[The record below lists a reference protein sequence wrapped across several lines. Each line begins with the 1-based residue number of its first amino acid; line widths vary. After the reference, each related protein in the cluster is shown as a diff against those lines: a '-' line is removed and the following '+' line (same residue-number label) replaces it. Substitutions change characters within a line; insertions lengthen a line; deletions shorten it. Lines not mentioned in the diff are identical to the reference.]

1 MILLTIFSCLDFIT
15 GLISIIVQAVIIAN
29 HDDCAYSKMGVGL
42 WNGLLLVTTAISL
55 LVIASRK
62 KAKPSDWMLV
72 ICAMTLMA
80 SLVQVGV
87 ASGVIYQLHSLQYFH
102 HGPAANPLD
111 GILDTFKSDNIPT
124 QKDAL
129 GDFTDTVFG
138 IANKF
143 AGNVI
148 SNTGKYGQVHACYK
162 LLLNDDYFGK
172 KKFFFQGKSKN
183 KINLSKVKLKEIILF
198 IQGSQRKTLE
208 IILLCSGLIAIAVKI
223 ATFLALRVKRL
234 AVSATIQYTQQNVS

>member
-1 MILLTIFSCLDFIT
+1 
-15 GLISIIVQAVIIAN
+15 
-29 HDDCAYSKMGVGL
+29 
-42 WNGLLLVTTAISL
+42 
-55 LVIASRK
+55 
-62 KAKPSDWMLV
+62 MLV

-172 KKFFFQGKSKN
+172 KNFFFRGKKTTN
-183 KINLSKVKLKEIILF
+183 KINISKAKLKEIILF

>member
-1 MILLTIFSCLDFIT
+1 MSMILLTIFSCLDFIT

-42 WNGLLLVTTAISL
+42 WNGLLLIITAISL

-62 KAKPSDWMLV
+62 KAKKSDWMLV

-102 HGPAANPLD
+102 HGPGANPLN
-111 GILDTFKSDNIPT
+111 GILDTFKPDNIPA
-124 QKDAL
+124 QKDTL

-138 IANKF
+138 IANKL
-143 AGNVI
+143 AGDVI

-162 LLLNDDYFGK
+162 LLLNDDYFG
-172 KKFFFQGKSKN
+172 
-183 KINLSKVKLKEIILF
+183 
-198 IQGSQRKTLE
+198 SQRKTLE
-208 IILLCSGLIAIAVKI
+208 IILLCSGLIAIGVKI
-223 ATFLALRVKRL
+223 ATFLALRAKRL
-234 AVSATIQYTQQNVS
+234 AVSATIQYTQQNVSH